1 MRFCSFVID
10 CVRNKQYNTGITCSE
25 GGRVEAQQAILT
37 LDLGTTFFKACLF
50 DGTGALRS
58 CVRVEPPLMRPSPER
73 WELDPGAFLE
83 TLQTAV
89 EQVFA
94 PCPELRSAV
103 EAVTFATQ
111 ANSFT
116 VLDNR
121 KWPLLPFILWPDTRA
136 AGTAGL
142 EGVLRSLESNRL
154 STGVP
159 GLSPEFMAAKLHAL
173 RAADPM
179 LLSRG
184 CKVRLLSDF
193 FIEWLTGH
201 AATEAGVAGLTAL
214 CDSRA
219 LRWIPAA
226 CALVGLAE
234 GALPPILRAGTD
246 LGPIRP
252 TVAETLGLPPRCR
265 AVMGALDQY
274 AGAIGVGNVAPGGL
288 SETTGTVLAVV
299 HCAPGYA
306 DCPVPFFQGPAWAA
320 DRVYRMSFGSVSAN
334 LLEWYRNGLP
344 DRPSYAALDAL
355 AAAAPVGA
363 TGLALREDALVR
375 PVADGFVGW
384 DARHGRGDAVQCIL
398 ETVARALAD
407 HVRTLCG
414 AALPA
419 EIRCAGGGARSDVWL
434 QIKADVTGIP
444 MTALTCPEP
453 TSLGAAMLAGRALGW
468 GELDELATAW
478 VRPRQTFY
486 PQTGGV

>member
-1 MRFCSFVID
+1 MDAER
-10 CVRNKQYNTGITCSE
+10 
-25 GGRVEAQQAILT
+25 AILT
-37 LDLGTTFFKACLF
+37 LDLGTTYFKACLF

-58 CVRVEPPLMRPSPER
+58 CVRAEPPITRPAPDR

-83 TLQTAV
+83 TVQTAV
-89 EQVFA
+89 EGAFE
-94 PCPELRSAV
+94 PCPELRPVV

-116 VLDNR
+116 VLDSRN
-121 KWPLLPFILWPDTRA
+121 WPLLPFILWPDTRA
-136 AGTAGL
+136 AGADGL
-142 EGVLRSLESNRL
+142 DGVLRGLGSNRL
-154 STGVP
+154 VTGVP
-159 GLSPEFMAAKLHAL
+159 ELSAEFMAAKLHAL
-173 RAADPM
+173 RLADPM
-179 LLSRG
+179 LLARG

-193 FIEWLTGH
+193 LVEWLTGR

-214 CDSRA
+214 CDGAA
-219 LRWIPAA
+219 LRWIPASCEA
-226 CALVGLAE
+226 VGIAE
-234 GALPPILRAGTD
+234 GALPPIMRAGTD
-246 LGPIRP
+246 LGPLRP
-252 TVAETLGLPPRCR
+252 AVAETLGLPPRCR

-288 SETTGTVLAVV
+288 SETTGTVLAVI
-299 HCAPGYA
+299 HCAPGFT
-306 DCPVPFFQGPAWAA
+306 DRPVPFFQGPAWAA
-320 DRVYRMSFGSVSAN
+320 GRVYRMAFGSVSAN

-355 AAAAPVGA
+355 AAAAPAGA
-363 TGLALREDALVR
+363 AGLALRADALVR

-384 DARHGRGDAVQCIL
+384 DARHGRGDAVRCIL

-414 AALPA
+414 AERPA
-419 EIRCAGGGARSDVWL
+419 EIRCAGGGARSDVWM

-468 GELDELATAW
+468 GELDELAAAW
-478 VRPRQTFY
+478 VRSRQTFY